1 MLLVILIRKIFNKEG
16 IKSFLISYDSRAF
29 KLFLR
34 GLLLGI
40 LFFVIYVFIIVFLN
54 QGQLIIELENWK
66 QTVIIFFAYG
76 GAFLIAALFEEFLY
90 RGYILQKLLKKVPPS
105 YAVIITSILF
115 GVVHYNSYLNYGYS
129 LTLGI
134 INSALIAVILSIIVI
149 RTETL
154 LFVIGWHFSWN
165 LTQSLFLMEGN
176 KMFSLLFKRENILT
190 GSSFVPESGLLVTFV
205 IFLFFIF
212 INYYDSKTKS
222 K

>member
-16 IKSFLISYDSRAF
+16 IRSFLISYDIRAL

-40 LFFVIYVFIIVFLN
+40 LFFIIYVFIIVFLN
-54 QGQLIIELENWK
+54 QGQLIIELENWWE
-66 QTVIIFFAYG
+66 TAIIFFAYG
-76 GAFLIAALFEEFLY
+76 GSFLIAALFEEFLY
-90 RGYILQKLLKKVPPS
+90 RGYILQKLLKKVSPH

-115 GVVHYNSYLNYGYS
+115 GLGHYNSYLHNGYS

-134 INSALIAVILSIIVI
+134 INSVMISVILSIIVI
-149 RTETL
+149 RTESL

-165 LTQSLFLMEGN
+165 LTQSLFLLEGN

-190 GSSFVPESGLLVTFV
+190 GSRFVPESGLLVSFV

-212 INYYDSKTKS
+212 IKYYDSNTKS
-222 K
+222 I